1 MGADGALLALPGA
14 LGGGSGAGGEEPRA
28 VLEADPPAGP
38 PRGLRRHDSM
48 EIEAPPA
55 AASDP
60 GGDPGKESSAAGF
73 VARAVAARPLGCLYF
88 VHFLSFWT
96 YRSWTFLAVMV
107 LVQLSPGSLLTT
119 AVFGLC
125 EATAVTFGVPF
136 LGPYID
142 ATEGQRAF
150 LKLQGVQQWG
160 AAGACIA
167 VLAVLGV
174 AEYGPVSGLGVAAIF
189 VAGALTSAAHIGSKI
204 ILEKRWIVKLS
215 EDTDALARA
224 NSAIKAMD
232 LASLV
237 VAPLLFGAIASWAN
251 LSVAVGLLG
260 VSCALAFLLQSKIVP
275 ALAREC
281 PVLDQLDQPTSSWLA
296 VQLDQVGALEADTE
310 TPSRHGLLA
319 AEGAEGEGVELLDGQ
334 VPVGPGS
341 RRKKKGLMGR
351 LGGAGARARRAVR
364 DYRREPVAQAA
375 FSLAVLYMT
384 VLSFGNIM
392 TGYLRAFGA
401 LDVEVAVFR
410 SLGAVTGLAAAAAY
424 QFVHRRVSLAV
435 SGALGVWF
443 QAVCVSAAAIACMP
457 WVPLG
462 RGGRFACLVVLVCCS
477 RFGLWTFDMSV
488 TQMIQESVAGDRI
501 GRFNTLQESLQKA
514 FEMVMFLLTM
524 GFSGT
529 DDFWIL
535 ACISAGGV
543 VAAAANFTLGW
554 RWHNDFA
561 CKSCATHAR
570 P

>member
-1 MGADGALLALPGA
+1 MSGEEEKAPKRLSLLEEEEEGEGAAPE
-14 LGGGSGAGGEEPRA
+14 GGSRYARWVSKFP
-28 VLEADPPAGP
+28 
-38 PRGLRRHDSM
+38 
-48 EIEAPPA
+48 
-55 AASDP
+55 
-60 GGDPGKESSAAGF
+60 KETI
-73 VARAVAARPLGCLYF
+73 YF
-88 VHFLSFWT
+88 AYFLSVWAW
-96 YRSWTFLAVMV
+96 RGWEFLVIMV
-107 LVQLSPGSLLTT
+107 LAQLSPGSLLTT
-119 AVFGLC
+119 AAFSLF

-142 ATEGQRAF
+142 ATDGQRAF

-167 VLAVLGV
+167 VLAVLWV

-215 EDTDALARA
+215 GDTDALARA
-224 NSAIKAMD
+224 NSVIKVID
-232 LASLV
+232 LGALILSPLVFGIAAS
-237 VAPLLFGAIASWAN
+237 FAN
-251 LSVAVGLLG
+251 LTVAIGVLGL
-260 VSCALAFLLQSKIVP
+260 SCILSYLVQYEIVP
-275 ALAREC
+275 VLVRQF
-281 PVLDQLDQPTSSWLA
+281 PVLDR
-296 VQLDQVGALEADTE
+296 VGGLEAGAK
-310 TPSRHGLLA
+310 TPSSGGLLD
-319 AEGAEGEGVELLDGQ
+319 AEGAEGEGAELLEE
-334 VPVGPGS
+334 PGPE
-341 RRKKKGLMGR
+341 GR

-424 QFVHRRVSLAV
+424 QSVHRRVSLAV

-462 RGGRFACLVVLVCCS
+462 RGGRFACLVVFVCCS

-488 TQMIQESVAGDRI
+488 TQMIQERVPGDRI
-501 GRFNTLQESLQKA
+501 GRFNTTQESLSKA
-514 FEMVMFLLTM
+514 FEMVVFFLTM
-524 GFSGT
+524 CLSGT

-535 ACISAGGV
+535 ASVSAAGV
-543 VAAAANFTLGW
+543 VVAAANFTLWW
-554 RWHNDFA
+554 RWHDEDTSA
-561 CKSCATHAR
+561 YVAVGSTGG
-570 P
+570 